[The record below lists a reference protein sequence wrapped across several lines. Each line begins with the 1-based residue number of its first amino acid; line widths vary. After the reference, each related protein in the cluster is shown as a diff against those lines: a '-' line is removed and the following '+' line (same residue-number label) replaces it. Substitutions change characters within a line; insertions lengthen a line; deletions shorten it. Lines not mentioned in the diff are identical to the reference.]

1 VHDAKTC
8 TAHNFSPTSSFAVK
22 VGAARSLKEVQHV
35 RERAARQPGCI
46 AFRAQHLA
54 ATARIKVTPAKK
66 GGPHDPQLKPMAEE
80 ALPKTVTKRS
90 KSGREENAA
99 VICEDICNIVKNY
112 KIDSGDNSLPKL
124 TGLLRACGRLV
135 TKLVEDIK
143 EPHLTQGI
151 SNELFYTSMVLEHE
165 GKESLRR
172 FMLKSAKGRDGKDE
186 NKILS
191 LQKLYKMNC
200 VGEGFLA
207 KIEHVEPRTYKKKRK
222 SASSGESER
231 KIRTQLEKLVTEIG
245 FESYC
250 GQDGKHVWKKDDYD
264 AMVCDW
270 DESREHRNAKSL
282 LERVEHF
289 RFELA
294 KADAEV
300 DSAQKNFRKS
310 ASSFKK
316 QYKSDNTLEDLPDTD
331 DDGYNDYM
339 KAKKAACK
347 KELDKL
353 DAWQKTK
360 ASSVKALDD
369 ATNIIEKQYLAFNS
383 LKDDLKKFR
392 DSESDLLDHT
402 TPKKSRNDKYKA
414 DMTDDGE

>member
-1 VHDAKTC
+1 
-8 TAHNFSPTSSFAVK
+8 
-22 VGAARSLKEVQHV
+22 
-35 RERAARQPGCI
+35 
-46 AFRAQHLA
+46 
-54 ATARIKVTPAKK
+54 
-66 GGPHDPQLKPMAEE
+66 MAEE
-80 ALPKTVTKRS
+80 APPKTVMKRS

-135 TKLVEDIK
+135 TKLVEDVK
-143 EPHLTQGI
+143 EAHLTQGI

-264 AMVCDW
+264 AMVWGDW

-294 KADAEV
+294 KADTEV

-360 ASSVKALDD
+360 A
-369 ATNIIEKQYLAFNS
+369 
-383 LKDDLKKFR
+383 KFR
-392 DSESDLLDHT
+392 DSESDLLDHA
-402 TPKKSRNDKYKA
+402 TPKKKQERQIQGRFD
-414 DMTDDGE
+414 